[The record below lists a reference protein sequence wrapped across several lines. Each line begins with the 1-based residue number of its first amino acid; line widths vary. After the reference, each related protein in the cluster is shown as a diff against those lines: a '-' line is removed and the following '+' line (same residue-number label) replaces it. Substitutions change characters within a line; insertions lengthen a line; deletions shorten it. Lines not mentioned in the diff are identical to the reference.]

1 MATVDDGWKSIVN
14 LSASD
19 GSIRPVILIDSDAA
33 DEAAIE
39 ALRAA
44 WLVDYTAVGDGAVK
58 SWSNS
63 HEYHDD
69 AFALP
74 TGTGAERGEYAILVT
89 TIAGDATK
97 TAVVNLP
104 FPKDAAGTVYVAT
117 TGPNRNVV
125 KNDSA
130 LLLAYMDNF
139 ESAAF
144 EISDGE
150 HSAGNIVRGKRS
162 GT

>member
-1 MATVDDGWKSIVN
+1 VDDGYEVIVN
-14 LSASD
+14 VSASD
-19 GSIRPVILIDSDAA
+19 GSIRPVILIDSDSA
-33 DEAAIE
+33 DEAA
-39 ALRAA
+39 ALALYAA
-44 WLVDYTAVGDGAVK
+44 WLTDFTAVSDGAVK
-58 SWSNS
+58 SWSVS
-63 HEYHDD
+63 HKFHDD

-104 FPKDAAGTVYVAT
+104 FPKDAAGTVYVG
-117 TGPNRNVV
+117 TGTQRNTV
-125 KNDSA
+125 KTDST
-130 LLLAYMDNF
+130 LLAAYMDNF
-139 ESAAF
+139 EAAAF